1 MNTNLFLRYVI
12 ELSIFIPASI
22 IAIIPVYYY
31 KKVKAGFLFG
41 TLAAL
46 LITIISGG
54 AFLCTLFGQNS
65 NTVTFISMVVMFGAY
80 HYFFNLSLSK
90 KLFCFANAVML
101 CGFATTYTRFLTAPL
116 ELENNY
122 LVYEASSGLIRV
134 CSAVVIGAI
143 FTHTLYVEF
152 PALLDTE
159 TLDPAWKVLMI
170 APMTTAAAVIW
181 MKPINAANAMT
192 GRLRMICLVVLWAI
206 PLIALFLYHVFWWF
220 SKKMTETAQLQQS
233 YDILKME
240 EKQYRITQRYLQE
253 TSQLRHDFRHHLHVI
268 LEYAENGQKE
278 DLLAYTKP
286 LAEIVDKPV
295 KSICKNIPLNA
306 ICSHY
311 YYKAHEYGI
320 RILWGIDLEEQIP
333 INETELCS
341 VIGNLLDNSIHAVC
355 KLKEEERLID
365 LRIGMVSSEA
375 LAISIKN
382 RYEGI
387 IIMDKNNLPVTDK
400 INHGIGLRS
409 VSNTVERYSGSM
421 VIQTKDGVFDV
432 SIVMYSPD

>member
-1 MNTNLFLRYVI
+1 M
-12 ELSIFIPASI
+12 
-22 IAIIPVYYY
+22 
-31 KKVKAGFLFG
+31 
-41 TLAAL
+41 
-46 LITIISGG
+46 
-54 AFLCTLFGQNS
+54 
-65 NTVTFISMVVMFGAY
+65 
-80 HYFFNLSLSK
+80 
-90 KLFCFANAVML
+90 
-101 CGFATTYTRFLTAPL
+101 
-116 ELENNY
+116 
-122 LVYEASSGLIRV
+122 
-134 CSAVVIGAI
+134 
-143 FTHTLYVEF
+143 
-152 PALLDTE
+152 
-159 TLDPAWKVLMI
+159 
-170 APMTTAAAVIW
+170 
-181 MKPINAANAMT
+181 
-192 GRLRMICLVVLWAI
+192 
-206 PLIALFLYHVFWWF
+206 
-220 SKKMTETAQLQQS
+220 
-233 YDILKME
+233 
-240 EKQYRITQRYLQE
+240 RI
-253 TSQLRHDFRHHLHVI
+253 
-268 LEYAENGQKE
+268 
-278 DLLAYTKP
+278 
-286 LAEIVDKPV
+286 
-295 KSICKNIPLNA
+295 KNIPLNA